1 MLHKEGKKL
10 TKGFVI
16 PHGGVKV
23 FKLKAG
29 DRIKIETVRG
39 GQVADLVFQDFSQ
52 SFTRDKAGRR
62 KYKKS
67 KQSLTAT
74 AGDILYDNDCKP
86 VLEIVEDKSNST
98 HDLIWSGCRKEIFEG
113 KKLGCRDMLSKA
125 LRIPRLKLPATFNI
139 FMDVE
144 DYSLTPSRSKPGDY
158 VILKALIDVE
168 VGVTACPG
176 ESNVNPNPSEIRVT
190 VW

>member
-1 MLHKEGKKL
+1 MVKEF
-10 TKGFVI
+10 TI
-16 PHGGVKV
+16 PHGSIRA
-23 FKLKAG
+23 FKLRVG

-39 GQVADLVFQDFSQ
+39 GQVADLVFKDFSQ

-67 KQSLTAT
+67 KQSLTVT

-86 VLEIVEDKSNST
+86 VLEILEDKSRSK
-98 HDLIWSGCRKEIFEG
+98 HDLIWSGCRKEIFDG

-144 DYSLTPSRSKPGDY
+144 DLSLTPSRSKPGDH
-158 VILKALIDVE
+158 VILKALVDVE
-168 VGVTACPG
+168 VGITACPG

-190 VW
+190 VSSK